1 MLCMSDSWLWL
12 NEGLYSHCLRFDNS
26 DRKFS
31 SSLTLVEILKQ
42 NKTREKDI
50 STKDILTKIDNRH
63 TFQKH
68 WTKTQF
74 PAGWAEM
81 MDWCCLC
88 WALPLFAFLRTGF
101 SVQFPSL
108 GSMRDIHWTSHIN
121 TNNIIWVYIMIF
133 TILPAIC
140 PKACI

>member
-1 MLCMSDSWLWL
+1 MHVRFLTVTERGIFTVTVWDLTTATESSPALWHL
-12 NEGLYSHCLRFDNS
+12 WRSC
-26 DRKFS
+26 
-31 SSLTLVEILKQ
+31 
-42 NKTREKDI
+42 NKTRHVKK
-50 STKDILTKIDNRH
+50 TFQQDILTKIDNRH

-74 PAGWAEM
+74 PAGWAET
-81 MDWCCLC
+81 MDWFCLC

-101 SVQFPSL
+101 SVQFPSP

-121 TNNIIWVYIMIF
+121 THNIIWVYIMIF